1 MMQDLQIRGMSQN
14 FQKGMVSEEVKE
26 LVRKNFT
33 MEVEFYEFAKKR
45 LLHQLKVLR
54 KNKMS

>member
-1 MMQDLQIRGMSQN
+1 MSQN
-14 FQKGMVSEEVKE
+14 FHKGMVSEEVKE

-33 MEVEFYEFAKKR
+33 MEVEFYEFAKRR